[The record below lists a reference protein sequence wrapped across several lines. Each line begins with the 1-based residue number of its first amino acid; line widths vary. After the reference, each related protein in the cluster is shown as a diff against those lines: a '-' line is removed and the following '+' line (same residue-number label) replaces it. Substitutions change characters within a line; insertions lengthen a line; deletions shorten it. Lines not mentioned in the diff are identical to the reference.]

1 MFKILCHSIY
11 FHLINYL
18 RIKQA
23 VFFSLA
29 FPIFL
34 FIVFGNIWGLNQHD
48 YVVSLFTGVL
58 GMTIASDGLFAIGPV
73 VREYYASGLIKYLR
87 KLPMNILTYFI
98 GLIISRII
106 SLLVVLGLLTL
117 VSKLMFNFTPSPEQI
132 INLIAGIVIGLFL
145 FAFLGLTISFSGIK
159 YGSEKGLINF
169 VFFGILFTS
178 NSFYPVGQ
186 FNSIV
191 GAIGDA
197 LPLNPTLHVLRDES
211 SGFIILLWLIIPIV
225 LFSVLFRRIKF
236 VR

>member
-1 MFKILCHSIY
+1 MFKILCHSVY

-23 VFFSLA
+23 VFFSIA

-34 FIVFGNIWGLNQHD
+34 FLVFGSIWGINQEE
-48 YVVSLFTGVL
+48 YVTSLFTGVM

-73 VREYYASGLIKYLR
+73 IKEYYASGLIKYLR
-87 KLPMNILTYFI
+87 KLPMNILSYFI

-106 SLLVVLGLLTL
+106 SLFVVLILLSI
-117 VSKLMFNFTPSPEQI
+117 VSKFVFNYSPSPEQI
-132 INLIAGIVIGLFL
+132 MNILAGIIVGLFL

-159 YGSEKGLINF
+159 NGSEKGLINF

-178 NSFYPVGQ
+178 DSFYPVGQ
-186 FNSIV
+186 FNSMV

-197 LPLNPTLHVLRDES
+197 LPLNPILHLLRGEEKNLLV
-211 SGFIILLWLIIPIV
+211 ILWLIIPII
-225 LFSVLFRRIKF
+225 LFSLLFRRVKF
-236 VR
+236 AR

>member
-1 MFKILCHSIY
+1 MFKILCHSVY

-34 FIVFGNIWGLNQHD
+34 FIVFGSIWGINQEE
-48 YVVSLFTGVL
+48 YVASLFTGVM

-73 VREYYASGLIKYLR
+73 IKEYYASGLIKYLR
-87 KLPMNILTYFI
+87 KLPMNILNYFI

-106 SLLVVLGLLTL
+106 SLLVVLGLLSL
-117 VSKLMFNFTPSPEQI
+117 VSKLVFNFSPSPEQI
-132 INLIAGIVIGLFL
+132 TNLVAGIVVGLFL

-159 YGSEKGLINF
+159 NGSEKGLINF

-178 NSFYPVGQ
+178 DSFYPVGQ
-186 FNSIV
+186 FNSMV
-191 GAIGDA
+191 GAIGNA
-197 LPLNPTLHVLRDES
+197 LPLNPILHVLRGEERS
-211 SGFIILLWLIIPIV
+211 LVVLLWLIIPII
-225 LFSVLFRRIKF
+225 LFSLLFRRIKF
-236 VR
+236 AR

>member
-1 MFKILCHSIY
+1 MFKILGHSVY

-23 VFFSLA
+23 VFFSIA

-34 FIVFGNIWGLNQHD
+34 FLVFGSIWGINQEE
-48 YVVSLFTGVL
+48 YVASLFTGVM

-73 VREYYASGLIKYLR
+73 IKEYYASGLIKYLR
-87 KLPMNILTYFI
+87 KLPINILSYFI

-106 SLLVVLGLLTL
+106 SLFVVLVLLSI
-117 VSKLMFNFTPSPEQI
+117 VSKFVFNYSPSPEQI
-132 INLIAGIVIGLFL
+132 MNILAGIIVGLFL

-159 YGSEKGLINF
+159 NGSEKGLINF

-178 NSFYPVGQ
+178 DSFYPVGQ
-186 FNSIV
+186 FNSMV

-197 LPLNPTLHVLRDES
+197 LPLNPILHVLRGEEKS
-211 SGFIILLWLIIPIV
+211 FVVILWLIIPII
-225 LFSVLFRRIKF
+225 LFSLLFRRVKF
-236 VR
+236 AR